1 MATKKLL
8 KIILVTII
16 CSGLTNSGVFMFL
29 YYVENN
35 PNETTLERL
44 MRKGIIRLG
53 TSPDYP
59 PFESIQQTAQGLT
72 VAGFDIEL
80 AKLIAANLSQQLNR
94 EIKLEIE
101 AAFFNALMAGLQSN
115 SYDIVIAAFAIRP
128 ERELQVDFS
137 VPYYYSQQCCL
148 VRADDFSITNS
159 SDLAT
164 KVIAVQ
170 TGTSGEELAGSI
182 ISQSKKSFPTVDMIM
197 LDLVNGDSDA
207 AIIDIP
213 VAQHFARAGIVKIA
227 FNFTQSAPEGF
238 GVAMREG
245 EGKTIIMGVI
255 NSTISWLNATG
266 RLQTLLNA

>member
-1 MATKKLL
+1 MASRNLL
-8 KIILVTII
+8 KIVIVTII

-29 YYVENN
+29 YYVETN
-35 PNETTLERL
+35 PNETTLERV
-44 MRKGIIRLG
+44 MRKGVIRLG

-59 PFESIQQTAQGLT
+59 PFESIQQTGEGLT

-80 AKLIAANLSQQLNR
+80 AKLLAANLSQQLNR
-94 EIKLEIE
+94 DVKLEIE

-137 VPYYYSQQCCL
+137 VPYYYSQQCCI
-148 VRADDFSITNS
+148 VRADDYSIANV

-164 KVIAVQ
+164 KYIAVQ

-182 ISQSKKSFPTVDMIM
+182 VCQGKKSFPTVDMIM

-213 VAQHFARAGIVKIA
+213 VAEHFALGSNVKIA
-227 FNFTQSAPEGF
+227 FNFTQAAPEGF

-245 EGKTIIMGVI
+245 EGGTIIMGII

-266 RLQTLLNA
+266 RLQTLFNT